1 MNRLVQGD
9 VGSGKTAV
17 AMTAA
22 YWTIQN
28 GYQVVLMVPTEVLAE
43 QHYKSFCDMFD
54 NLGIK
59 TVLLSGSLTAKQ
71 KRTVLEQISTG
82 EAQMILGTINTT

>member
-1 MNRLVQGD
+1 
-9 VGSGKTAV
+9 
-17 AMTAA
+17 
-22 YWTIQN
+22 
-28 GYQVVLMVPTEVLAE
+28 
-43 QHYKSFCDMFD
+43 MFD

-82 EAQMILGTINTT
+82 EAQMILGTHAVKQKSVIFYKLGLVITDEQHRFGVRQRKIISKKNERRRSRS